1 MNEISEEVKSGRIGL
16 VKIKKGKPR
25 KLVAGRNT
33 YTSTR
38 GHGWPQEITD
48 EDAYR
53 ALANKPGMEE
63 F

>member
-1 MNEISEEVKSGRIGL
+1 MNETPKEAKSGRIGL
-16 VKIKKGKPR
+16 VKVDKGRPR

-38 GHGWPQEITD
+38 GHGWPQEVTD
-48 EDAYR
+48 EDIHR
-53 ALANKPGMEE
+53 ALSSKNGE